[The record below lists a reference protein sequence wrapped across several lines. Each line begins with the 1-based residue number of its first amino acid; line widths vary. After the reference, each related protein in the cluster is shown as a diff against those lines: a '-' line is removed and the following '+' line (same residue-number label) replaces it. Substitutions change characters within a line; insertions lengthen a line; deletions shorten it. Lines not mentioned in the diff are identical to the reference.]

1 MAKAVSKDSL
11 MYQLIIGIGLFG
23 LIASFHGLILAG
35 GRATMELGKINF
47 APKFLGRVSTKFSTP
62 TNALIVNMVL
72 GIATLFTNKTGEI
85 ITIAVFGALTL
96 YIISMIT
103 LLKLRKTEPNLERP
117 FIVPFYP
124 ILPITALIIGL
135 LSIITMSYFNP
146 VLALLYFG
154 TVILGYILFKIFYKT
169 K

>member
-1 MAKAVSKDSL
+1 M
-11 MYQLIIGIGLFG
+11 IIGI
-23 LIASFHGLILAG
+23 A
-35 GRATMELGKINF
+35 
-47 APKFLGRVSTKFSTP
+47 
-62 TNALIVNMVL
+62 ALY
-72 GIATLFTNKTGEI
+72 TNKTGEI

-96 YIISMIT
+96 YIISMIS

-124 ILPITALIIGL
+124 ILPITALLIGF
-135 LSIITMSYFNP
+135 LSIITMIYLNI

-154 TVILGYILFKIFYKT
+154 SVGLGYILFKIFYKS

>member
-1 MAKAVSKDSL
+1 M
-11 MYQLIIGIGLFG
+11 I
-23 LIASFHGLILAG
+23 
-35 GRATMELGKINF
+35 
-47 APKFLGRVSTKFSTP
+47 
-62 TNALIVNMVL
+62 L
-72 GIATLFTNKTGEI
+72 GIAALYTNKTGEI

-96 YIISMIT
+96 YIISMIS

-117 FIVPFYP
+117 FVVPFYP
-124 ILPITALIIGL
+124 ILPITALLIGF

-154 TVILGYILFKIFYKT
+154 TILTGYILFKIFYKT